1 MGIIYFEKFKN
12 TSGSEYESNYNLD
25 AVENN
30 ISMSLDNKLLLN
42 QINFYYMFNKEKT
55 STKYI

>member
-1 MGIIYFEKFKN
+1 MKEKWVSFTSEELKN

-42 QINFYYMFNKEKT
+42 QINNF
-55 STKYI
+55 II